1 MQKAKMSFCVAL
13 LVCVAAGAA
22 CKEDKKKKAAKDE
35 LSQGKYTPPVE
46 RKLKPLPRFV
56 CKSAGQLLK
65 WRFDPTL
72 SPLPDGRLLVAGG
85 DAWPG
90 DRGGDARGRERRQG
104 HRARGQGPD
113 ADAKTGKSEKG
124 PSMKMPRAMHG
135 AMLLQGGRVLVY
147 SGMVKE
153 LELYDPKANKWLS
166 AGRLK
171 KDILGAVAVQLPD
184 GKVYIAGGD
193 PMGAAAFATAGYLL
207 DPKKRRVKKG
217 TALAEGRQGDA
228 FLTKDGKVVLLSRVY
243 GETRR
248 KLETLD
254 LDKGDLKPFK
264 VKDEDTYWKSL
275 RELGAMRG
283 GEHVKLA
290 RGMDGK
296 VASPPTALRGKSVLR
311 FFPSRAA
318 WRTLG
323 KLKFDHKDGAIIALS
338 ADEILVLGGR
348 TSDAGAVE
356 ICTPEEKKE
365 G

>member
-85 DAWPG
+85 RQRD
-90 DRGGDARGRERRQG
+90 GGGWLQQTELLD
-104 HRARGQGPD
+104 P
-113 ADAKTGKSEKG
+113 KTGKSEKG

-356 ICTPEEKKE
+356 SSTPEEKKD